1 MLAVFQTLRM
11 SDSEEFF
18 AHEGPDVCPG
28 DACFRALSGR
38 RGAASSQ
45 GLALS
50 HEVVRRQTIDDMLV
64 DTQARKE
71 KRKRTTDLL
80 SVKEDIGRKFLV
92 AKRLSEGKQGWA
104 QEWAR
109 GQFPQRCTSD
119 QEMRNFLRKARKYAN
134 RLGAKAG
141 ERTDVLRRSSGQGV
155 AGICTTAVPHS
166 SRKRRHGGGA
176 PGCMKCP
183 EIGDEL
189 YAWFVD
195 TINNVKGRMPSS
207 LLLEKARVFERDLQA
222 WWHEQK
228 EAGRVAPSQALSTPT
243 LNHSWLRRWRRLHS
257 VSWRSVNLRFKCSRG
272 VLKSRLKVFWGNVLR
287 VRFLHAALEPQ
298 GEFVIEGFDQKPLWF
313 TASSQEKTL
322 SLRGARKVAVKENVP
337 MTRAR
342 FTGMTRCR
350 WPTPPGDGKE
360 IAVLFKA
367 SGGGH
372 RIRSGLRVPPGVLL
386 QFQEKGSYRLEDV
399 LEYLEWI
406 LDRSRLVDPP
416 PPPGVGPASG
426 QASSNPEAAAAS
438 LGPGRRVMYLLDW
451 FAPHLDPAVDDLVHS
466 AGHAVLR
473 VGGHLT
479 GLVQVEDTHA
489 HGPMTAAYKRRETED
504 AFEQLSVRPDCL
516 PSTSRQTVLDRALD
530 AWNDVN
536 HLASSQGF
544 VGNGI
549 ANALDGSE
557 DADLTADVVDL
568 WHEIGMPAHRDE
580 IRTEVTNAIA
590 VGQVSTFEHYV
601 RLLKPYDDHPVMR
614 EGQEAGQT
622 DPKDDDDSSTSG
634 TPDDCDDDPLLP
646 PDPPPDEPPLGSTTG
661 FEPSGASVGAGSAGA
676 IRLRTKTSPSCI
688 QGLRIAHLPGF
699 EPTPHAL
706 APRARLAL
714 EADIEAKRSAT
725 IAALEAVVSAG
736 GDPQLE
742 DTLRQRLRGL
752 TRQATAMHDES
763 RVRLRA
769 LQMERQ
775 QAVETLRAESKAQ
788 EAAEKELALTVQLRQ
803 AEADIAKVRG
813 REAATAAKQIA
824 DAAKAKRA
832 EEQRLRAK
840 EEAKKE
846 FLRLHF
852 AAYLVSQLN
861 EYLREGDVGK
871 DRSDRAFRC
880 ASNAA
885 RRKLGLTSLAIPR
898 FWNPTTSGLINL
910 ACPAGTRLRAKQVP
924 VYASP
929 EFTWVL
935 FGRKQRLDDN
945 PKIAFANLVER
956 LMPGY
961 RSVLGVRYGVDNLL
975 VECRQSLDL
984 AFLAANWRYTKVVEK
999 NFYRL
1004 GLNDW
1009 PPDDDC
1015 LPLQF
1020 QTASSEAVSSQ
1031 AAAHAEPAFASES
1044 ASSQAGP
1051 GPLVAGAVSEQH
1063 ALGGASAGAAKSG

>member
-1 MLAVFQTLRM
+1 
-11 SDSEEFF
+11 
-18 AHEGPDVCPG
+18 
-28 DACFRALSGR
+28 
-38 RGAASSQ
+38 
-45 GLALS
+45 
-50 HEVVRRQTIDDMLV
+50 
-64 DTQARKE
+64 
-71 KRKRTTDLL
+71 
-80 SVKEDIGRKFLV
+80 
-92 AKRLSEGKQGWA
+92 
-104 QEWAR
+104 
-109 GQFPQRCTSD
+109 
-119 QEMRNFLRKARKYAN
+119 
-134 RLGAKAG
+134 
-141 ERTDVLRRSSGQGV
+141 
-155 AGICTTAVPHS
+155 
-166 SRKRRHGGGA
+166 
-176 PGCMKCP
+176 MKCP

-298 GEFVIEGFDQKPLWF
+298 GEFVIEGFDQKPLRF

-622 DPKDDDDSSTSG
+622 DPKDDDDSSSSG
-634 TPDDCDDDPLLP
+634 TPDDFDDDPL
-646 PDPPPDEPPLGSTTG
+646 PPPGPAPGRT
-661 FEPSGASVGAGSAGA
+661 AAG
-676 IRLRTKTSPSCI
+676 LHNWFRTKRGI
-688 QGLRIAHLPGF
+688 GGRR
-699 EPTPHAL
+699 E
-706 APRARLAL
+706 R
-714 EADIEAKRSAT
+714 
-725 IAALEAVVSAG
+725 G
-736 GDPQLE
+736 GDPAAHKDIPVLHP
-742 DTLRQRLRGL
+742 RPPHC
-752 TRQATAMHDES
+752 AS
-763 RVRLRA
+763 PRLRA
-769 LQMERQ
+769 
-775 QAVETLRAESKAQ
+775 
-788 EAAEKELALTVQLRQ
+788 
-803 AEADIAKVRG
+803 
-813 REAATAAKQIA
+813 
-824 DAAKAKRA
+824 
-832 EEQRLRAK
+832 
-840 EEAKKE
+840 
-846 FLRLHF
+846 
-852 AAYLVSQLN
+852 
-861 EYLREGDVGK
+861 
-871 DRSDRAFRC
+871 
-880 ASNAA
+880 NAA
-885 RRKLGLTSLAIPR
+885 RVGAASPPRAGSGHRSQEECDDRRLGSCRVGWRRPAIGRHVAPE
-898 FWNPTTSGLINL
+898 TSGFDK
-910 ACPAGTRLRAKQVP
+910 AGDR
-924 VYASP
+924 
-929 EFTWVL
+929 
-935 FGRKQRLDDN
+935 
-945 PKIAFANLVER
+945 
-956 LMPGY
+956 
-961 RSVLGVRYGVDNLL
+961 
-975 VECRQSLDL
+975 
-984 AFLAANWRYTKVVEK
+984 
-999 NFYRL
+999 
-1004 GLNDW
+1004 
-1009 PPDDDC
+1009 
-1015 LPLQF
+1015 
-1020 QTASSEAVSSQ
+1020 
-1031 AAAHAEPAFASES
+1031 HA
-1044 ASSQAGP
+1044 
-1051 GPLVAGAVSEQH
+1051 
-1063 ALGGASAGAAKSG
+1063 